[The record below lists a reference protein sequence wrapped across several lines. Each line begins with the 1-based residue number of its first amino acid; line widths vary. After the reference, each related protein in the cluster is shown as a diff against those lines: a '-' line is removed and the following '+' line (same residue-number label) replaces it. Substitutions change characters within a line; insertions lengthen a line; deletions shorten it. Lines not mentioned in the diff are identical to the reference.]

1 LALGYNLIL
10 VADQVNL

>member
-10 VADQVNL
+10 VADEVN